1 MERRNVRASE
11 LLTEAGTIKSNEVLL
26 YAKKL
31 MAVDEIDHHES
42 DLYLKVTEASTALKQ
57 KYEHEWS
64 VTRFIDNINHEPW
77 YEFPFCYWEN
87 KQ

>member
-1 MERRNVRASE
+1 MTVNDVLAESGKIE
-11 LLTEAGTIKSNEVLL
+11 GNEVLL
-26 YAKKL
+26 YAKEL
-31 MAVDEIDHHES
+31 MAGDEIDHHES
-42 DLYLKVTEASTALKQ
+42 DLYLKVTEASTALKK

-87 KQ
+87 KH